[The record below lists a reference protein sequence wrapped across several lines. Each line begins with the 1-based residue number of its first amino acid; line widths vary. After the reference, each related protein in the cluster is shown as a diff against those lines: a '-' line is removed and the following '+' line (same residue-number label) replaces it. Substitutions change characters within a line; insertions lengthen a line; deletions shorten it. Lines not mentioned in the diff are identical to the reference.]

1 MLIYERYNN
10 NMDKE
15 KQERLEAA
23 GWKVG
28 IAKDFLSLTDE
39 ECKKIDSLQT
49 ALRHDIK
56 ISIRQRDS
64 ASTEAL
70 KVILG
75 ELQRS
80 PTKEISHDEEI
91 KILKKLEKN
100 EEDMLD
106 HAGIDE
112 PSLYL
117 KLVRMY
123 LPQMADQSELEWWI
137 KERIDFSTLKNP
149 MQAVGIVMKEFGA
162 RADGRIVKDIVMR
175 ISETKK

>member
-1 MLIYERYNN
+1 MVGSL
-10 NMDKE
+10 
-15 KQERLEAA
+15 QER
-23 GWKVG
+23 VRYD
-28 IAKDFLSLTDE
+28 I
-39 ECKKIDSLQT
+39 LQ
-49 ALRHDIK
+49 AIK
-56 ISIRQRDS
+56 NKQRDVVGV
-64 ASTEAL
+64 L

-80 PTKEISHDEEI
+80 PTKEISCDEEI

-106 HAGIDE
+106 YAGIDE

-117 KLVRMY
+117 NTVRMY
-123 LPQMADQSELEWWI
+123 LPQMASPSEIEGWI
-137 KERIDFSTLKNP
+137 HSNNIDFSSLKNP

-175 ISETKK
+175 ISEAEK

>member
-1 MLIYERYNN
+1 
-10 NMDKE
+10 MDKE

-28 IAKDFLSLTDE
+28 TAKDFLSLTDE

-56 ISIRQRDS
+56 VSIRQRDR

-100 EEDMLD
+100 EEEMLERT
-106 HAGIDE
+106 GVTE

-123 LPQMADQSELEWWI
+123 LPQMADKSELEWWI

-162 RADGRIVKDIVMR
+162 RADGKLVKELVQEML
-175 ISETKK
+175 

>member
-1 MLIYERYNN
+1 MN
-10 NMDKE
+10 KE
-15 KQERLEAA
+15 KQARLEAA

-28 IAKDFLSLTDE
+28 TAKDFLSLTDE

-56 ISIRQRDS
+56 VSIRQRDS

-80 PTKEISHDEEI
+80 PTKEISHDAEI

-100 EEDMLD
+100 EEEMLERT
-106 HAGIDE
+106 GVTE

-123 LPQMADQSELEWWI
+123 LPQMADSSEIEWWI

-162 RADGRIVKDIVMR
+162 RADGKLVKELVQEML
-175 ISETKK
+175 

>member
-1 MLIYERYNN
+1 
-10 NMDKE
+10 MDKE

-28 IAKDFLSLTDE
+28 TAKDFLSLTDE

-49 ALRHDIK
+49 ALRHAIK
-56 ISIRQRDS
+56 VSIRQRDS
-64 ASTEAL
+64 DSTEAL

-80 PTKEISHDEEI
+80 PTKEISRDEEI

-123 LPQMADQSELEWWI
+123 LPQMASPSEIEGWI
-137 KERIDFSTLKNP
+137 CSNNIDFASLKNP

-175 ISETKK
+175 LSKGE